1 MSPVLVTGAT
11 GFMGRALV
19 ARLLEEGRAVRVMER
34 RPSDAF
40 DGLTVESVIGDVTQP
55 ETLLAACDGAE
66 AVFNLAGVLSYD
78 AKDEARLQA
87 VNVDGLASL
96 LAAARQAGS
105 GRVVQVSSVAG
116 IGYTD
121 DPARPQ
127 SEASPFPEGALRNRY
142 ARSKRLGEEVV
153 SRAAA
158 DGQDVVVVCPG
169 FLLGPGD
176 VNRINTF
183 VVEEYLRG
191 FLRTTVKGGLS
202 SVDVRDVAHGLVA
215 AERLGVS
222 GRRYIL
228 TSEDGNL
235 RHRAFFALAGEVDGK
250 RRRTFELPSALL
262 IAGARFGRA
271 VRLPVPLSPEE
282 IEAACNWWFF
292 TPARAMDELGFRPR
306 PVREAMEATVKYL
319 RDRGLKAR
327 PHA

>member
-11 GFMGRALV
+11 GFMGRTLV
-19 ARLLEEGRAVRVMER
+19 ARLLEDGRAVRVLER

-40 DGLTVESVIGDVTQP
+40 DALEVERVTGDVTKP
-55 ETLLAACDGAE
+55 ETLAAACDGAE

-96 LAAARQAGS
+96 LAAARRAGS
-105 GRVVQVSSVAG
+105 GRVVHVSSVAA

-127 SEASPFPEGALRNRY
+127 SEDSPFPEGALRNRY
-142 ARSKRLGEEVV
+142 ARSKRLGEEIVAG
-153 SRAAA
+153 AAA
-158 DGQDVVVVCPG
+158 EGQDVVVVCPG

-191 FLRTTVKGGLS
+191 FLRTTVEGGLS
-202 SVDVRDVAHGLVA
+202 SVDVRDVADGLVA

-235 RHRAFFALAGEVDGK
+235 SHREFFALAGEVDGK
-250 RRRTFELPSALL
+250 RRRTFELPPALL
-262 IAGARFGRA
+262 TAGARLGRA
-271 VRLPVPLSPEE
+271 LRLPVPLSPEE
-282 IEAACNWWFF
+282 IQAACNWWYF
-292 TPARAMDELGFRPR
+292 TPARAMNELGFKPR
-306 PVREAMEATVKYL
+306 PVREAMEATVRYL

-327 PHA
+327 PR

>member
-19 ARLLEEGRAVRVMER
+19 ARLLEEGRAVRILER

-40 DGLTVESVIGDVTQP
+40 AGLPVERVIGDVTQP
-55 ETLLAACDGAE
+55 GTLTAACTGAQ

-96 LAAARQAGS
+96 LAAARQAGCE
-105 GRVVQVSSVAG
+105 RVVQVSSVAAV
-116 IGYTD
+116 GYTD

-127 SEASPFPEGALRNRY
+127 NEDSPFPEGAWKNRY

-153 SRAAA
+153 ARAVA
-158 DGQDVVVVCPG
+158 DGQDVVTVCPG
-169 FLLGPGD
+169 FLLGAGD

-191 FLRTTVKGGLS
+191 LLRTTVAGGVS
-202 SVDVRDVAHGLVA
+202 SVDVRDVAGGLLA
-215 AERLGVS
+215 AEARGVS

-235 RHRAFFALAGEVDGK
+235 SHRAFFALAGEVDGK
-250 RRRTFELPSALL
+250 RRRTFELPPALL
-262 IAGARFGRA
+262 IGGTKLGRA
-271 VRLPVPLSPEE
+271 LRLPMPLSPEE

-292 TPARAMDELGFRPR
+292 TPARAMAELGFKPR
-306 PVREAMEATVKYL
+306 PVREAMEATVRYL

-327 PHA
+327 PR

>member
-11 GFMGRALV
+11 GFMGRFLV
-19 ARLLEEGRAVRVMER
+19 ARLVGEGRAVRVLER

-40 DGLTVESVIGDVTQP
+40 ADLAVERVIGDVTQP
-55 ETLLAACDGAE
+55 ETLTAACAGADV
-66 AVFNLAGVLSYD
+66 VFNLAGVLSYD

-96 LAAARQAGS
+96 LAAARQAGCR
-105 GRVVQVSSVAG
+105 RVVQVSSVAAV
-116 IGYTD
+116 GYTD

-127 SEASPFPEGALRNRY
+127 SEDSPFPEGAWKNRY
-142 ARSKRLGEEVV
+142 AHSKRLGEDVV
-153 SRAAA
+153 ARAVA
-158 DGQDVVVVCPG
+158 DGQDVVTVCPG
-169 FLLGPGD
+169 FLLGAGD

-191 FLRTTVKGGLS
+191 LLRTTVAGGVS
-202 SVDVRDVAHGLVA
+202 SVDVRDVAEGLLA
-215 AERLGVS
+215 AERHGVS

-235 RHRAFFALAGEVDGK
+235 SHRAFFALAGEVDGK
-250 RRRTFELPSALL
+250 RRRTVELPAALL
-262 IAGARFGRA
+262 IAGTRLGRA
-271 VRLPVPLSPEE
+271 LRLPMPLSPEE

-292 TPARAMDELGFRPR
+292 TPARAMAELGFKPR

-327 PHA
+327 PR